1 MSADSLETRKQ
12 RVAINLKNKR
22 ADKVPYVMWRSDFM
36 VNYYD
41 TSMSEIDNW
50 DKMFE
55 VYRKANEDLNSDVF
69 DISAPIMLYNDRR
82 FQVLDGGVC
91 IVMPDHNFIQI
102 NAGKLQIMQPEDYDD
117 LINDF
122 EGTLMNRL
130 LPKRLGIFDKGWTAE
145 QVLEQYKKLDAIN
158 AERRAFNKRCQDELG
173 LLPASYGGALMPMDY
188 LFDYLRDFSGIVIDM
203 RRCPDKIITLCDM
216 IVDIIIGQY
225 KNVKPLEF
233 STIGST
239 LHLPAYIKAKEFEKM
254 YWPSFKKVT
263 DSFTRAGHIARHI
276 YEKKWD
282 HVFDYLDEFDKN
294 MVLGYFE
301 KDDDFRMVCKRFGDH
316 MMIGGGV
323 STDLLAHGSVEEN
336 INYTKGI
343 IDDCCGDG
351 GVFLAAD
358 LPILYKN
365 DARKEN
371 LKAVCDTINTY
382 GRF

>member
-1 MSADSLETRKQ
+1 MCADSLETRKK
-12 RVAINLKNKR
+12 RVAINLQNKK
-22 ADKVPYVMWRSDFM
+22 ADKVPYVMWRSDFV

-41 TSMSEIDNW
+41 RPMSQIDDY

-55 VYRKANEDLNSDVF
+55 LYKWANEDFNSDVF
-69 DISAPIMLYNDRR
+69 DVAAPILLYHGKR
-82 FQVLDGGVC
+82 FDILDGGVC
-91 IVMPDHNFIQI
+91 LLMPDHNFIQI
-102 NAGKLQIMQPEDYDD
+102 NTGKLQIMQPDEYDD

-122 EGTLMNRL
+122 TGTLINKI
-130 LPKRLGIFDKGWTAE
+130 LPRRLGILGEGSAE
-145 QVLEQYKKLDAIN
+145 EKYARYKQLDEVN
-158 AERRAFNKRCQDELG
+158 AARRAFTKKCETELG
-173 LLPASYGGALMPMDY
+173 LLQASYGGVLMPMDY
-188 LFDYLRDFSGIVIDM
+188 LFDYLRDFSGIVLDM
-203 RRCPDKIITLCDM
+203 RRCPEKIIAVCD
-216 IVDIIIGQY
+216 IIADIIIGQY
-225 KNVKPLEF
+225 KNVKPLEY

-239 LHLPAYIKAKEFEKM
+239 LHLPSYIKTKDFEKM

-263 DSFTRAGHIARHI
+263 DSLTKAGHKARHI

-282 HVFDYLDEFDKN
+282 HVFDFLDEFDKN
-294 MVLGYFE
+294 MVLGFFE
-301 KDDDFRMVCKRFGDH
+301 KDDDFREVCRRFGDH

-323 STDLLAHGSVEEN
+323 STDLLVHGTVEEN

-371 LKAVCDTINTY
+371 LKAVCDTINEY